1 MAQLFKRN
9 ETITVPAFKNGVTL
23 QFFNISFPS
32 TVANKLTADNAGFV
46 AGTYDA
52 EQAKSPVARALE
64 AIHARVSIEIIG
76 AVQDNGNGA
85 GRDVRIGV
93 AAIGGNYPSDNYDG
107 ASGNETMAAYLQVL
121 VRAASSTNSV
131 SYQGVDLNSCT
142 VTAFTI

>member
-9 ETITVPAFKNGVTL
+9 ETITVPAFKNGVTI
-23 QFFNISFPS
+23 QFFNLSFPS
-32 TVANKLTADNAGFV
+32 DVSAKLSADNAGFV
-46 AGTYDA
+46 AGTYSA
-52 EQAKSPVARALE
+52 EEAKSPVARALE

-76 AVQDNGNGA
+76 AVQNNGAGA

-93 AAIGGNYPSDNYDG
+93 AAIGGNYPTDNYDG
-107 ASGNETMAAYLQVL
+107 TAGNETMAAYLQVL

-131 SYQGVDLNSCT
+131 SYQGVDLNSCL

>member
-1 MAQLFKRN
+1 MAQLINRN
-9 ETITVPAFKNGVTL
+9 EKITVPMFKNGVTL
-23 QFFNISFPS
+23 QFFNLSFPS
-32 TVANKLTADNAGFV
+32 TVAAKLTTDFAGFT
-46 AGTYDA
+46 AGTYT
-52 EQAKSPVARALE
+52 EETAKSPVAKALE

-76 AVQDNGNGA
+76 AVQDNGAGA

-93 AAIGGNYPSDNYDG
+93 AAIGGNYPTDNYDG

-131 SYQGVDLNSCT
+131 SYQGVDLTSCT